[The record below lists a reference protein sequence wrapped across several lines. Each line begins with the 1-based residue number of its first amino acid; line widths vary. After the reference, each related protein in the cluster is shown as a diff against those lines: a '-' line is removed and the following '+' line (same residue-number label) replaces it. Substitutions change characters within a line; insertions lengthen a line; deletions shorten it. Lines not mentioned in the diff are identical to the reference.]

1 MSHAPKYRKESV
13 FSTSFRPLDRNAVA
27 RLLAYA
33 EALDRRTHTPGK
45 HGGCI
50 GRTGLAVLKALVCRF
65 FNKASGRLDPSLAA
79 IAEAANVAK
88 STVQEAI
95 KRLEAAGLLER
106 VRRIGRVRVKVFS
119 PLFNRTL
126 DAERVLQIS
135 NAYRLC
141 PAPRDHAESR
151 SLRPTTP
158 RFASDTGSLSGTN
171 DIYNSM
177 PDMLAGFTS
186 DSLKASLMR
195 LNEAITKRTATA

>member
-1 MSHAPKYRKESV
+1 MSHAPKYRKDSV

-27 RLLAYA
+27 RLLTYA

-45 HGGCI
+45 HGGII

-65 FNKASGRLDPSLAA
+65 FNKQTGRLDPSLAA
-79 IAEAANVAK
+79 IAKAANVAK

-95 KRLEAAGLLER
+95 KRLEAAGLIER
-106 VRRIGRVRVKVFS
+106 VRRIGRFRVKVFS

-141 PAPRDHAESR
+141 LAPDDQTESQ

-171 DIYNSM
+171 DIFNSI
-177 PDMLAGFTS
+177 PDLLETFTS
-186 DSLKASLMR
+186 DSLKTSLMR
-195 LNEAITKRTATA
+195 LNASLAKKAATA